1 MKLLLNNQNVVIL
14 SLADDVQLNL
24 TADNVNFTTI
34 DKGPEGDLNI
44 ERHHIISQLNSSTAS
59 VVENVT
65 ATPEGFIAGKY
76 KFVNNEFS
84 VVDGWIDPA

>member
-1 MKLLLNNQNVVIL
+1 MKLLVTNQNVVIL

-24 TADNVNFTTI
+24 TADNVNFTII

-44 ERHHIISQLNSSTAS
+44 ERKHIISQLNSSTAN
-59 VVENVT
+59 VIENVT
-65 ATPEGFIAGKY
+65 AIPEGFIAGKY
-76 KFVNNEFS
+76 KFIDNEFL